1 MPAGVDA
8 LVETVIVD
16 EPEVA
21 MDAGLNDAEAP
32 AGRPP
37 VTLNATLPENPAPGV
52 TVTVYAALT
61 PAVTDCD
68 DGESES
74 VKSATVMVRVAAA
87 LVSPPLSVTVSDAV
101 RVPGVEYVT
110 VGF

>member
-1 MPAGVDA
+1 M
-8 LVETVIVD
+8 
-16 EPEVA
+16 
-21 MDAGLNDAEAP
+21 
-32 AGRPP
+32 
-37 VTLNATLPENPAPGV
+37 
-52 TVTVYAALT
+52 YAALL

-74 VKSATVMVRVAAA
+74 VKSATVIVRVAAV

-110 VGF
+110 VGFWLVLPLGVPPGNVQL